1 MLLKTSE
8 KNPNSKSLMSLMD
21 SPRISGG
28 QGSEGSDLTENV
40 LGHGWSLMA
49 FTQEV
54 WHFMSGRGGG
64 GERRAGKEV
73 RRRAFLERK
82 LIVKVA
88 AVHLVKVTPHHH
100 FRSPFFFK
108 F

>member
-1 MLLKTSE
+1 MLLKISE
-8 KNPNSKSLMSLMD
+8 KNPNSKSLLPLMG

-54 WHFMSGRGGG
+54 WRFMSGRGGG